1 MNVYQELQDFSKTTY
16 KPMKDDLQS
25 LIFES
30 FTNFFNTAL
39 NVNET
44 VADLSFKIFSITT
57 GDKISLKY
65 QYKYGTLT
73 FSATPEYFFVN
84 FHLYNSAIKKLNIP
98 FETNNFLVHTNGDLS
113 YKYAEFERNFDL
125 RYNMKSASRLNVSHL
140 VMLNRIENRFES
152 NLFYG
157 NDLKAMFTS
166 KNYLSKHLNERY
178 FKMDKP
184 FRDCFTK
191 FLILCD
197 YHSTYFM
204 EVFENYAALI
214 SKINDHSNVIDLL
227 NMFEKHYSDN
237 LEDLEAK
244 ILVCSMN
251 LI

>member
-1 MNVYQELQDFSKTTY
+1 MNMASAIAKTISEHLIMT
-16 KPMKDDLQS
+16 KDIHEFITNS
-25 LIFES
+25 LVH
-30 FTNFFNTAL
+30 FFNTAFG
-39 NVNET
+39 VNESRD
-44 VADLSFKIFSITT
+44 DLSFEYIDRDFGNNIALNYK
-57 GDKISLKY
+57 
-65 QYKYGTLT
+65 YKYGYL
-73 FSATPEYFFVN
+73 SFVIDGDN
-84 FHLYNSAIKKLNIP
+84 SFVHFHFYNSAIKKLNIP
-98 FETNNFLVHTNGDLS
+98 FETNNFLVHTDGDLS

-140 VMLNRIENRFES
+140 VMLDRIENRFES

-178 FKMDKP
+178 FKMDAP
-184 FRDCFTK
+184 FRDWFTK

-197 YHSTYFM
+197 YNSRTFTD
-204 EVFENYAALI
+204 VFDNYATLI